1 MVFHARQPHLTAE
14 HPDLYAQSSIQ
25 VRKAADHRGRM
36 KGARMLLSLVTMIVL
51 LSRCLSLTAETGPM
65 EPPSAP
71 AIQILA
77 AGQQWEE
84 IARLLEPMHS
94 RSADMDFYY
103 GTALA
108 RLERWSESESAF
120 QTGFRLAP
128 TDPRF
133 PIELAGLAFRQKHY
147 SQAADRLRQA
157 IKLAPEDTYANDFL
171 GTVYFLQGNLE
182 ASLKYWNRVGKPRVA
197 ELRENPVPRVS
208 PALLDRAFAVSP
220 ASTLLLPQ
228 FLDTDTRLRGL
239 GIFPQYKFDL
249 RARGDDKD
257 DKFDLVLHGQ
267 ERNGFGDSRWE
278 SLFQLLRGLP
288 FQSVEPRFYNLHH
301 EAINF
306 ESLFRW
312 DPEKRRILAQYSA
325 PFEHGAKYR
334 YEVVTDLRNE
344 NWALR
349 NSFTG
354 PAPTLGSLNMRRE
367 AMAFI
372 LASHASGRLR
382 WSAGVEASH
391 RDFRNVV
398 PGTVLTPGMLAEG
411 FQLKQKVQL
420 TGTLWRVPERRF
432 VVDAE
437 ASSQAARLWSH
448 QQETFEKLAGSLGWH
463 WFPRAEGDDY
473 ETRQRVRIGKTIGP
487 APFDELFMLGLE
499 RDNDLPMRAHIGTRD
514 GRKGSA
520 PLGSNYFLTSWETDK
535 NVYGNG
541 LVTLKLGPFLDI
553 GKITDSSTALGSR
566 KLLWDVGAQTKLR
579 IFGSIVAFSY
589 GKDLRSGNNAFYV
602 MLFQQGTS

>member
-1 MVFHARQPHLTAE
+1 M
-14 HPDLYAQSSIQ
+14 
-25 VRKAADHRGRM
+25 M
-36 KGARMLLSLVTMIVL
+36 LSLRVMIVL
-51 LSRCLSLTAETGPM
+51 LCSCMSLTAETGPI

-71 AIQILA
+71 EIQKLA

-84 IARLLEPMHS
+84 IARRLEPMQS

-108 RLERWSESESAF
+108 RLERWSEAEREF

-128 TDPRF
+128 ADPRF

-147 SQAADRLRQA
+147 SEAADRLQQA
-157 IKLAPEDTYANDFL
+157 IKLAPDDTYANDFL

-182 ASLKYWNRVGKPRVA
+182 ASLKYWNRVGKPRVV
-197 ELRENPVPRVS
+197 ELREDPIPRVS
-208 PALLDRAFAVSP
+208 SILLDRAFAVSP
-220 ASTLLLPQ
+220 ASTLPLPQ
-228 FLDTDTRLRGL
+228 FLDTDARIRGL

-249 RARGDDKD
+249 RARGDDK
-257 DKFDLVLHGQ
+257 FDFVLRSQ
-267 ERNGFGDSRWE
+267 ERNGFGDTKWE
-278 SLFQLLRGLP
+278 GMFQLLRGLP

-312 DPEKRRILAQYSA
+312 DPEKRRIFAQFSG
-325 PFEHGAKYR
+325 PFERSAKYR
-334 YEVVTDLRNE
+334 YNVGTDFRNE

-354 PAPTLGSLNMRRE
+354 PAPTLASLNMRRE
-367 AMAFI
+367 AMAFD

-391 RDFRNVV
+391 RDFRSVV
-398 PGTVLTPGMLAEG
+398 PGTILTPDMLAEG
-411 FQLKQKVQL
+411 FQLKQKAQL

-463 WFPRAEGDDY
+463 WFPQAEGDDY
-473 ETRQRVRIGKTIGP
+473 ETRQRVRIGKIIGP

-541 LVTLKLGPFLDI
+541 LVTLKVGPFLDI
-553 GKITDSSTALGSR
+553 GKITGSSTALGSR

-579 IFGSIVAFSY
+579 IFGSIVAFSF

-602 MLFQQGTS
+602 TLIE

>member
-1 MVFHARQPHLTAE
+1 
-14 HPDLYAQSSIQ
+14 
-25 VRKAADHRGRM
+25 M
-36 KGARMLLSLVTMIVL
+36 KHCRVILILGIVIVL
-51 LSRCLSLTAETGPM
+51 LCGCLSMTAETGQV
-65 EPPSAP
+65 EPSSA
-71 AIQILA
+71 QEVQKLA
-77 AGQQWEE
+77 AGQRWDE
-84 IARLLEPMHS
+84 IARRLEPMPS
-94 RSADMDFYY
+94 RSADMDYYY

-108 RLERWSESESAF
+108 RLERWSEAESAF

-128 TDPRF
+128 ADPRF
-133 PIELAGLAFRQKHY
+133 PIELAGLAFRQKNY
-147 SQAADRLRQA
+147 SQAAKRLRQA
-157 IKLAPEDTYANDFL
+157 ITLAPDDTYANDFL

-182 ASLKYWNRVGKPRVA
+182 ASLKYWNRVGKPQIV
-197 ELRENPVPRVS
+197 ELREDPMPRVS

-228 FLDTDTRLRGL
+228 FLETDARIRGL

-249 RARGDDKD
+249 RSRGDDK
-257 DKFDLVLHGQ
+257 FDFVLRSQ
-267 ERNGFGDSRWE
+267 EHNGFGDNKWE
-278 SLFQLLRGLP
+278 GLFLFLRGLP
-288 FQSVEPRFYNLHH
+288 FQQVEPKFYNLRH
-301 EAINF
+301 ETINLV
-306 ESLFRW
+306 SLFRW
-312 DPEKRRILAQYSA
+312 DTEKRRIYAQFSS
-325 PFEHGAKYR
+325 PFEHTAKYR

-367 AMAFI
+367 AIAFD
-372 LASHASGRLR
+372 LASYASGRLR

-391 RDFRNVV
+391 RDFRSVE
-398 PGTVLTPGMLAEG
+398 PGTVLTPDMLAEG

-420 TGTLWRVPERRF
+420 TGTLWRVPERRL

-437 ASSQAARLWSH
+437 ASSQTARLWS
-448 QQETFEKLAGSLGWH
+448 QRQETFEKLAGSLGWH
-463 WFPRAEGDDY
+463 WFPQAEGDDY
-473 ETRQRVRIGKTIGP
+473 ETQQRVRIGKTIGP

-535 NVYGNG
+535 NVCGNG
-541 LVTLKLGPFLDI
+541 LVALKIGPFLDA
-553 GKITDSSTALGSR
+553 GKITDSSTALGSH
-566 KLLWDVGAQTKLR
+566 KWLWDVGAQAKVR
-579 IFGSIVAFSY
+579 IFGSTVAFSY

-602 MLFQQGTS
+602 TLLQ

>member
-1 MVFHARQPHLTAE
+1 MVFHARQSHLTAE
-14 HPDLYAQSSIQ
+14 HPDSCAQSSIQ
-25 VRKAADHRGRM
+25 VRKATDRGRI
-36 KGARMLLSLVTMIVL
+36 KGARMMLSLGVMIVL
-51 LSRCLSLTAETGPM
+51 LCSCLSLTAETGPI

-71 AIQILA
+71 EIQKLA
-77 AGQQWEE
+77 AGQQWDE
-84 IARLLEPMHS
+84 IARLLEPMQS

-108 RLERWSESESAF
+108 RLERWSEAESAF

-128 TDPRF
+128 ADPRF

-157 IKLAPEDTYANDFL
+157 IKLTPDDTYANDFL

-182 ASLKYWNRVGKPRVA
+182 ASLKYWNRVGKPRVV
-197 ELRENPVPRVS
+197 ESREDPVPRVS
-208 PALLDRAFAVSP
+208 PILLDRAFAVSP

-228 FLDTDTRLRGL
+228 LLDTDARIRGL

-249 RARGDDKD
+249 RARGDDM
-257 DKFDLVLHGQ
+257 FDFVLRSQ
-267 ERNGFGDSRWE
+267 ERNGVGDGKRE
-278 SLFQLLRGLP
+278 SLLELLRGLP
-288 FQSVEPRFYNLHH
+288 FQSVEPKFYNLHH

-306 ESLFRW
+306 VSLFRW
-312 DPEKRRILAQYSA
+312 DPEKRRISAQFSG
-325 PFEHGAKYR
+325 PFERSAKYR

-367 AMAFI
+367 AMAFD
-372 LASHASGRLR
+372 LASHASERLR

-391 RDFRNVV
+391 RDFRSVV
-398 PGTVLTPGMLAEG
+398 PGTVLTPDMLAEG
-411 FQLKQKVQL
+411 FQLKQKARL

-432 VVDAE
+432 VVNAE

-463 WFPRAEGDDY
+463 WFPQAEGDDY
-473 ETRQRVRIGKTIGP
+473 ETQQRVRIGKTIGP

-553 GKITDSSTALGSR
+553 GKITDSSTALGSQ
-566 KLLWDVGAQTKLR
+566 KLLWDVGAQAKLR
-579 IFGSIVAFSY
+579 VLGSIVALSY

-602 MLFQQGTS
+602 TLLQ

>member
-1 MVFHARQPHLTAE
+1 MESDRKLDSARCSRGEFALTQSAHPRGSSTVF
-14 HPDLYAQSSIQ
+14 Y
-25 VRKAADHRGRM
+25 
-36 KGARMLLSLVTMIVL
+36 GAVIVL
-51 LSRCLSLTAETGPM
+51 LCSCLSLNAETGPV
-65 EPPSAP
+65 EPSSAQE
-71 AIQILA
+71 IQKLA

-84 IARLLEPMHS
+84 IVRLLEPMQS
-94 RSADMDFYY
+94 RSADMDFYL

-108 RLERWSESESAF
+108 RLERWSGAESAF

-147 SQAADRLRQA
+147 SQAADRLQQA
-157 IKLAPEDTYANDFL
+157 IKLAPDDTYANDFL

-182 ASLKYWNRVGKPRVA
+182 ASLKYWNRAGKPRVT
-197 ELRENPVPRVS
+197 ELQEDPVPRVS
-208 PALLDRAFAVSP
+208 PRLLDRAFAVSP
-220 ASTLLLPQ
+220 ASTLLLSQ
-228 FLDTDTRLRGL
+228 FLDTDTRIRGL
-239 GIFPQYKFDL
+239 GIFPQYKFNL
-249 RARGDDKD
+249 RARGDDR
-257 DKFDLVLHGQ
+257 FDFVLRSQ
-267 ERNGFGDSRWE
+267 ERNGFGDSKWE
-278 SLFQLLRGLP
+278 GLFQLLRGLP
-288 FQSVEPRFYNLHH
+288 FQAVEPKFYNLHY

-306 ESLFRW
+306 VSLFRW
-312 DPEKRRILAQYSA
+312 DPEKRRISA
-325 PFEHGAKYR
+325 HLSGPFEHGAKYR

-344 NWALR
+344 NWVLR

-354 PAPTLGSLNMRRE
+354 PAPTLGSLNMRHD
-367 AMAFI
+367 ALSFA
-372 LASHASGRLR
+372 LTSHASGRLG

-398 PGTVLTPGMLAEG
+398 PGTVLTPDMLAEG
-411 FQLKQKVQL
+411 FQLKQKAQL

-432 VVDAE
+432 FVVAE

-448 QQETFEKLAGSLGWH
+448 RQETFEKLAGSLGWH
-463 WFPRAEGDDY
+463 WFPQAEGDDY
-473 ETRQRVRIGKTIGP
+473 EMQQRVRVGKTIGP
-487 APFDELFMLGLE
+487 TPFDELFMLGLE

-520 PLGSNYFLTSWETDK
+520 PLGSSYFLTSWESDK
-535 NVYGNG
+535 NLYGNG

-553 GKITDSSTALGSR
+553 GKITDASTALGSQ
-566 KLLWDVGAQTKLR
+566 KWLWDVGAQAKLR

-602 MLFQQGTS
+602 TLLQ

>member
-1 MVFHARQPHLTAE
+1 MVFHARQSHLTAE
-14 HPDLYAQSSIQ
+14 HPDSCAQRSIQ
-25 VRKAADHRGRM
+25 VRKATDRRGRI
-36 KGARMLLSLVTMIVL
+36 KGARMMLSLGVMIVL
-51 LSRCLSLTAETGPM
+51 LCSCLSLTAETGPI
-65 EPPSAP
+65 EPPSAQE
-71 AIQILA
+71 IQKLA
-77 AGQQWEE
+77 AGRQWEE
-84 IARLLEPMHS
+84 IARLLEPMQS
-94 RSADMDFYY
+94 RSADMNFYY

-108 RLERWSESESAF
+108 RLERWSEAEREF
-120 QTGFRLAP
+120 QTGFQLAP
-128 TDPRF
+128 ADPRF

-157 IKLAPEDTYANDFL
+157 IKLTPDDTYANDFL

-182 ASLKYWNRVGKPRVA
+182 ASLKYWNRVGMPMVA
-197 ELRENPVPRVS
+197 ELRENPVPRVL
-208 PALLDRAFAVSP
+208 PALLDQAFAVSP

-228 FLDTDTRLRGL
+228 FLDTDARIRGL

-249 RARGDDKD
+249 RARGDDK
-257 DKFDLVLHGQ
+257 FDFVLRSQ
-267 ERNGFGDSRWE
+267 ERNGFGDSKWE
-278 SLFQLLRGLP
+278 DLFLLLRGLP
-288 FQSVEPRFYNLHH
+288 FQSVEPTFYNLHH

-306 ESLFRW
+306 VSLFRW
-312 DPEKRRILAQYSA
+312 DPEKRRISAQFSG
-325 PFEHGAKYR
+325 PFERSPKYR

-367 AMAFI
+367 AMAFD

-391 RDFRNVV
+391 RDFRSVV
-398 PGTVLTPGMLAEG
+398 PGTVLTPDTLAEG
-411 FQLKQKVQL
+411 FQLKQKAQL

-448 QQETFEKLAGSLGWH
+448 QQETFEKLTGSLGWH
-463 WFPRAEGDDY
+463 WFPQAEGDDY
-473 ETRQRVRIGKTIGP
+473 ETQQRVRIGKTIGP

-541 LVTLKLGPFLDI
+541 LVTLKIGPFLDI

-566 KLLWDVGAQTKLR
+566 KWLWDVGAQTKLR
-579 IFGSIVAFSY
+579 IFGSTMAFSY

-602 MLFQQGTS
+602 TLLQ